1 MKKIKHQQASARIFW
16 HERVMRMKIYCA
28 GTTAAAEYAA
38 TELWEAGWNVTS
50 QPGSD
55 VQVLLLDV
63 PSFGANGFL
72 RGGGEIQ
79 NILEQLPRNIVVCG
93 GKLGHPALDGYAKI
107 DLLQDEDYLAEN
119 AYITAEAALDVALPY
134 LQRTVRGCKVL
145 ILGWGRIGKCLAG
158 LLKCM
163 GADVTVAARKPAD
176 RAMLR
181 ALGFE
186 AAEFPVSDEIVQ
198 SVELIYNTVPYEVL
212 DSARAGDCIKID
224 LASKQGIIG
233 DDVVIARGLPGIH
246 FPESSGKL
254 IAKTLTRIL
263 RKEEF
268 S

>member
-1 MKKIKHQQASARIFW
+1 MKKIKHQQASALIFW

-38 TELWEAGWNVTS
+38 TELWEAGWNVTI

-72 RGGGEIQ
+72 RGGSEIQ
-79 NILEQLPRNIVVCG
+79 KILEQLPPDVVICG
-93 GKLGHPALDGYAKI
+93 GKLAHPALDGYDKI

-134 LQRTVRGCKVL
+134 LQRTIRGCKVL
-145 ILGWGRIGKCLAG
+145 IIGWGRIGKCLAN

-163 GADVTVAARKPAD
+163 GADVTVAARKPSD

-186 AAEFPVSDEIVQ
+186 AAEFPVADEILR
-198 SVELIYNTVPYEVL
+198 SVGLICNTVPYAVL
-212 DSARAGDCIKID
+212 DSACARDCIKID

-254 IAKTLTRIL
+254 IAKTMTRIL
-263 RKEEF
+263 RKEE
-268 S
+268 SS

>member
-1 MKKIKHQQASARIFW
+1 
-16 HERVMRMKIYCA
+16 MKIYCA

-38 TELWEAGWNVTS
+38 TELWEAGWNVTT

-72 RGGGEIQ
+72 RGGDEIQ
-79 NILEQLPRNIVVCG
+79 KFLEQLPRDVVICG
-93 GKLGHPALDGYAKI
+93 GRLEHSALNGYAKI

-134 LQRTVRGCKVL
+134 LRRTVRGCKVL
-145 ILGWGRIGKCLAG
+145 ILGWGRIGKCLAN
-158 LLKCM
+158 LLKGM

-186 AAEFPVSDEIVQ
+186 AVEFPVSDEIVQ
-198 SVELIYNTVPYEVL
+198 SVELIYNTVPYEVV
-212 DSARAGDCIKID
+212 DSSRAGNCIKID
-224 LASKQGIIG
+224 LASRQGITG

>member
-1 MKKIKHQQASARIFW
+1 
-16 HERVMRMKIYCA
+16 MKIYCA

-38 TELWEAGWNVTS
+38 TELLKAGWNVTT

-55 VQVLLLDV
+55 VQMLLLDV

-72 RGGGEIQ
+72 RGGGEVQ
-79 NILEQLPRNIVVCG
+79 KILEQLPRDLVICG
-93 GKLGHPALDGYAKI
+93 GKLEHPALNGYRKI

-134 LQRTVRGCKVL
+134 LQRTIRGCKVL
-145 ILGWGRIGKCLAG
+145 ILGWGRIGKCLAN

-163 GADVTVAARKPAD
+163 GADVTVAVRKPSD

-181 ALGFE
+181 ALGF
-186 AAEFPVSDEIVQ
+186 AAVAFPVAREVLR

-212 DSARAGDCIKID
+212 DSACAGDCIKID
-224 LASKQGIIG
+224 LASRQGITG
-233 DDVVIARGLPGIH
+233 DDAVIARGLPGIH

-254 IAKTLTRIL
+254 IARTLTRIL
-263 RKEEF
+263 RKEE
-268 S
+268 SS